1 MNFSGLGG
9 NAGGH
14 TGGFMGGNV
23 GGNMGGNT
31 GNNANPAVQNEDKV
45 DRMLDK
51 VEAKIAGKHGMQDPS
66 GKLRGVNETI
76 TDKARE
82 AIEKVTGKNVPASM
96 SN

>member
-9 NAGGH
+9 NAGGN

-31 GNNANPAVQNEDKV
+31 GNNANPAFQNEDKV

-51 VEAKIAGKHGMQDPS
+51 VEAKVAGKHGMQDPS
-66 GKLRGVNETI
+66 GKLRGVNEKI

-82 AIEKVTGKNVPASM
+82 AIEKVTGKKAPAGM